1 MLKELLYE
9 KERLSIVLADKK
21 HNMKIL
27 LEDNLKI
34 KQKLKNAQEEAIKLI
49 SEFEPILKDRS
60 HEEP

>member
-1 MLKELLYE
+1 
-9 KERLSIVLADKK
+9 VLADKK

>member
-1 MLKELLYE
+1 
-9 KERLSIVLADKK
+9 VLADKK

-49 SEFEPILKDRS
+49 S
-60 HEEP
+60 